1 MGAQLRKTFHRSLAA
16 GAIAVAMAAGAAVP
30 AAAVPDGP
38 QGGIDSITSESPGV
52 RVTLITG
59 DQVVV
64 GQDGR
69 VRGLIRAEGRASIP
83 VQHLTLDG
91 DSYVIPQDAR
101 SLIRAG
107 SLDQRLF
114 NVTQLATERYQQAG
128 GLPLIV
134 TYGGAARSQDS
145 AAAQLA
151 EAAPEGSGDS
161 TPLTAINGEAF
172 TVTAEETTD
181 VWAALTRGAGGD
193 DAFALAAA
201 PGITTVA
208 LDGTVQKTL
217 AESVPQIGAPEAWE
231 AGYDGE
237 GVTIAVLDTGVSEE
251 HADLAGGKVTAAENF
266 SDAADAVDR
275 DGHGTHVAS
284 TAAGTGAHAGGT
296 YTGVAPGADILNG
309 KVLDD
314 YGSGW
319 ESDII
324 DGMTWA
330 VEQGADIISMSLG
343 GSAGPAIDPMEDA
356 VNQLSAGSDV
366 LFVIA
371 AGNSGPYAGTIDS
384 PGTADAA
391 LTIGAVDKSDQLA
404 DFSSVGPRTRDGALK
419 PDVTAP
425 GVDIAAA
432 GAPDAAIWSYGDPV
446 DDGYV
451 AISGTSMA
459 TPHAAGAAALLKQR
473 HPDWTGEQ
481 LKAALTGSTTGGEG
495 LTATQ
500 QGSGRIDVPAA
511 LETTVI
517 AETTSLSFGTVPFP
531 HEDADPVTRE
541 LTYRNLGD
549 TDITL
554 DLALDTVDPEGA
566 PAPEDF
572 YTLADDQVTVPADGT
587 ATVEVT
593 AHTARGELYGVHS
606 AYITATGED
615 GQRVRTAG
623 AVEREVEKFDLTLDV
638 TGRDG
643 EAAEFYYGDLY
654 DLTTGDW
661 LDVHGT
667 TRVPEGD
674 YALALSVFDLDGEE
688 GNVNGIDWLVVP
700 GLTVTEDATV
710 TADARDAAELVYASP
725 DDAAEQLDL
734 TAGFVLEK
742 DDFGLNSG
750 WSAAGL
756 PEGFG
761 TAQLG
766 EPAEGIVLSGFAG
779 TTWERDDIQYHGAYV
794 HDEGFFTGLERRLKT
809 EDLAEIVTHQGSPV
823 PGDSGVLFT
832 WAAELGFA
840 AGTDQELPR
849 TTRVFVETAHSD
861 WGQDLWTTASDSYF
875 VSESRGFEPGETVER
890 AFNVGVFGPVIDGE
904 YGGLVRDGDT
914 LYGALMPFSDSAGHL
929 GGSPYDEDTARTV
942 LYRNGEEFAVFED
955 LLEFVAFELPADEA
969 EYELVAT
976 VGRDTAVFPVTTEV
990 TASFTF
996 TSARGSEESVVLPA
1010 SGVRYSP
1017 ALALDSTA
1025 PAGESGFAVPFTVQ
1039 GSAADDASSA
1049 EIAYST
1055 DGGATWQEA
1064 AVSDGVATV
1073 DNPAAGGSVSLRAEV
1088 TDTDG
1093 NTSVLTII
1101 DAYRTA

>member
-1 MGAQLRKTFHRSLAA
+1 MRKTFHRSLAA

-30 AAAVPDGP
+30 AVAAPDGP

-69 VRGLIRAEGRASIP
+69 VTGLIRAEGRASIP
-83 VQHLTLDG
+83 VQHLTIDG

-101 SLIRAG
+101 ALIRAG

-114 NVTQLATERYQQAG
+114 NVTQLATDRYQRAG

-145 AAAQLA
+145 AAALLA
-151 EAAPEGSGDS
+151 EAAPEGAEDS
-161 TPLTAINGEAF
+161 TPLTAINGEAL
-172 TVTAEETTD
+172 TVTAEETTG
-181 VWAALTRGAGGD
+181 VWAALTRSAGGD

-201 PGITTVA
+201 PGITAIA
-208 LDGTVQKTL
+208 LDGVAHTTL

-237 GVTIAVLDTGVSEE
+237 GVTVAVVDTGVSDA
-251 HADLAGGKVTAAENF
+251 HPDLADGKVTAAENF

-284 TAAGTGAHAGGT
+284 TVAGTGAHSGGA
-296 YTGVAPGADILNG
+296 YTGVAPGAEIISA

-314 YGSGW
+314 DGYGW

-330 VEQGADIISMSLG
+330 VEQGADIVSMSLG
-343 GSAGPAIDPMEDA
+343 GSAGPEIDPMEEA
-356 VNQLSAGSDV
+356 VNQLSATSDA

-371 AGNSGPYAGTIDS
+371 AGNSGPFPGSIGT

-432 GAPDAAIWSYGDPV
+432 GAPDAAIWEYGDPV
-446 DDGYV
+446 ADGYV
-451 AISGTSMA
+451 SISGTSMA
-459 TPHAAGAAALLKQR
+459 TPHASGAAALLKQR

-481 LKAALTGSTTGGEG
+481 IKAALTGSTVGGEG
-495 LTATQ
+495 LAATQ

-517 AETTSLSFGTVPFP
+517 AETTSLSFGVVPFP

-549 TDITL
+549 TDVTL
-554 DLALDTVDPEGA
+554 DLALDTLGPDGA

-572 YTLADDQVTVPADGT
+572 YTLAAEQLTVPAGGT

-593 AHTARGELYGVHS
+593 AHTARGEQYGIHS
-606 AYITATGED
+606 VYLTATGDD
-615 GQRVRTAG
+615 GQTVRTAG
-623 AVEREVEKFDLTLDV
+623 AVEREAEKFDITLDV

-643 EAAEFYYGDLY
+643 EVAEFYFGDLY
-654 DLTTGDW
+654 DLTTGEW
-661 LDVHGT
+661 LDVYGT
-667 TRVPEGD
+667 TRVPEGE
-674 YALALSVFDLDGEE
+674 YALAVSVLGLDAGQE
-688 GNVNGIDWLVVP
+688 NTNSVDWLVVP
-700 GLTVTEDATV
+700 GLTVTEDVTV
-710 TADARDAAELVYASP
+710 TADARDAAEVVYASP
-725 DDAAEQLDL
+725 DDAAQQSELL
-734 TAGFVLEK
+734 AGFTLEG
-742 DDFGLNSG
+742 DGFGLDSA

-766 EPAEGIVLSGFAG
+766 DPAEGTLLSGFAG
-779 TTWERDDIQYHGAYV
+779 TTWERDDIQYQGAYL
-794 HDEGFFTGLERRLKT
+794 HDEGFFTGLERRIKP

-823 PGDSGVLFT
+823 PGDTGVLFT
-832 WAAELGFA
+832 RAAVLGFA
-840 AGTDQELPR
+840 SGTDKELPR
-849 TTRVFVETAHSD
+849 TTRVFVETTDSD
-861 WGQDLWTTASDSYF
+861 WSQDLWATTSDSYF
-875 VSESRGFEPGETVER
+875 SSEPRGYEPGESVER
-890 AFNVGVFGPVIDGE
+890 TFNVGVFGPVLDGVN
-904 YGGLVRDGDT
+904 GGLVREGDT
-914 LYGALMPFSDSAGHL
+914 LYGALMPFADGAGHAAD
-929 GGSPYDEDTARTV
+929 SPYDEDNARTV

-955 LLEFVAFELPADEA
+955 LLEYASFELPADEA
-969 EYELVAT
+969 AYELVAT
-976 VGRDTAVFPVTTEV
+976 VGRDTAVFPVSTEV

-996 TSARGSEESVVLPA
+996 TSAGGSEETVLLPA
-1010 SGVRYSP
+1010 SGVRFSP

-1025 PAGESGFAVPFTVQ
+1025 PAGVDGFAVPLVIQGAALDNGVDSLTVEVSFDS
-1039 GSAADDASSA
+1039 GASWSAAPV
-1049 EIAYST
+1049 E
-1055 DGGATWQEA
+1055 DGA
-1064 AVSDGVATV
+1064 AAV
-1073 DNPAAGGSVSLRAEV
+1073 DNPAAGGSVSLRA
-1088 TDTDG
+1088 TLTDG
-1093 NTSVLTII
+1093 AGNVSVVTVV